1 MQKLLKN
8 ERAIV
13 FELLIAAAMAIV
25 IFFALM
31 NIGTYINGTISDSLS
46 SSTTS
51 TKIDNTLANIS
62 DGYDDNVDIMIV
74 AALITVITVPLAA
87 VVAIRKLM

>member
-1 MQKLLKN
+1 MKLRKN
-8 ERAIV
+8 DKALV

-31 NIGTYINGTISDSLS
+31 NIGTYINGTIGDSLAD
-46 SSTTS
+46 STDDTS
-51 TKIDNTLANIS
+51 VENTL
-62 DGYDDNVDIMIV
+62 GNVSEGFGDTIDIMVI

-87 VVAIRKLM
+87 VVAVRRLM

>member
-1 MQKLLKN
+1 MKLWKKEN
-8 ERAIV
+8 AIV

-31 NIGTYINGTISDSLS
+31 NIGTYINGTIGDSLAE
-46 SSTTS
+46 STDDTAVE
-51 TKIDNTLANIS
+51 NTL
-62 DGYDDNVDIMIV
+62 GNVSEGFGSTIDIMVI

-87 VVAIRKLM
+87 VVAVRRLM